1 MLKFFFVSF
10 YLLVKIKNKKPTF
23 IATIG
28 IGGKDGQLL
37 YSENYYFEVSRHI
50 FSDVIGYKL

>member
-1 MLKFFFVSF
+1 MVA
-10 YLLVKIKNKKPTF
+10 IKV
-23 IATIG
+23 G